1 MRPDAEPRCTALA
14 VATKTAR
21 ARFCAGCGADLMRRC
36 PSCGAEAPEAS
47 RFCDACGKPLTAA
60 ATAPAPIAP
69 ATDTSERRQLT
80 VLFCD
85 LLGSTELAARLDPE
99 DWQDVLRTYQS
110 RAGEVIARHGGH
122 VASPTGR
129 GNAPKKS

>member
-1 MRPDAEPRCTALA
+1 M
-14 VATKTAR
+14 
-21 ARFCAGCGADLMRRC
+21 
-36 PSCGAEAPEAS
+36 SSEAS
-47 RFCDACGKPLTAA
+47 SG
-60 ATAPAPIAP
+60 
-69 ATDTSERRQLT
+69 ERRQLT

>member
-1 MRPDAEPRCTALA
+1 MHCPGCGHENREG
-14 VATKTAR
+14 

-85 LLGSTELAARLDPE
+85 LVGSTELAARLDPE
-99 DWQDVLRTYQS
+99 DWQEVLRTYQS